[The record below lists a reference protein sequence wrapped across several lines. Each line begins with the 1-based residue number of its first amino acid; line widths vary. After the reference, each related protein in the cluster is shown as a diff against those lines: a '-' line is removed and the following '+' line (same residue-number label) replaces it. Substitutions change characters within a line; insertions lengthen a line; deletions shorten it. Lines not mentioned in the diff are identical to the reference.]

1 MDSSNVSSHPLFDHL
16 VGSSWQGFVPYV
28 PGRSIE
34 SLAKEA
40 GFDPSDICKLAS
52 NENPLPPSELV
63 RKAMMASIETL
74 SRYPDGDG
82 QPLKDALAE
91 YLGVTPK
98 HLALGTGSNGILDGM
113 ARLFLQ
119 PGQIAL
125 YSAHAFIVYKLS
137 VQAVGAEGV
146 EIAAKNWGHDLPA
159 FKAQY
164 LALQAQGKTPR
175 IIFLA
180 NPNNPTGTW
189 FTEAALRDLLSVVDQ
204 RNTLVVLDEAYA
216 EYCDMPDYPNG
227 VALLAEY
234 NNLVVTRTFSKA
246 WGLAALRV
254 GYAVAHPEIAAWLNT
269 ERAPF
274 NVPGTGLQVAAAVLS
289 DHAYLQQSVA
299 HNNAELAR
307 FQAWCDAQK
316 ITYIP
321 SVANFVTIEVP
332 QSFAESVQGAVPPG
346 VALYEALLAKGVI
359 ARPVANYGMPQHL
372 RVSIG
377 SVKEN
382 QRLCSALLDVLR
394 D

>member
-1 MDSSNVSSHPLFDHL
+1 MDSSKASSNPLFDHL

-28 PGRSIE
+28 PGKSIE
-34 SLAKEA
+34 SLAREA
-40 GFDPSDICKLAS
+40 GFDPNDICKLAS
-52 NENPLPPSELV
+52 NENPLPPSEAV
-63 RKAMMASIETL
+63 REAMMASIDNL

-98 HLALGTGSNGILDGM
+98 QLALGTGSNGILDGM

-119 PGQIAL
+119 PGQTAL
-125 YSAHAFIVYKLS
+125 YSAHAFIVYRLS

-146 EIAAKNWGHDLPA
+146 EIPADNWGHDLPA
-159 FKAQY
+159 FKAKY
-164 LALQAQGKTPR
+164 LELQKQGKTPR

-189 FTEAALRDLLSVVDQ
+189 FTEAALKDLLAVVDQ

-216 EYCDMPDYPNG
+216 EYCDMPEYPDG
-227 VALLAEY
+227 LALLTEY
-234 NNLVVTRTFSKA
+234 DNLVVTRTFSKA

-289 DHAYLQQSVA
+289 DREYLKQSVA
-299 HNNAELAR
+299 QNNAELAR
-307 FQAWCDAQK
+307 FQAWCESKNIA
-316 ITYIP
+316 YIP

-332 QSFAESVQGAVPPG
+332 AGFAASVSGDVPPG

-372 RVSIG
+372 RISIG
-377 SVKEN
+377 SVEEN
-382 QRLCSALLDVLR
+382 QRLCSALSEILQC
-394 D
+394 